1 MGSLTRRALLAGVL
15 AATTV
20 GAARGRST
28 PLRLATSTIVQG
40 SFASSAMNGA
50 QVGWAVSY
58 PAGTTEQSNLPVV
71 LALHGGFG
79 NHLQV
84 FEGMGFQRAQSAPSL
99 LTDVAVASVD
109 AGTSYYHRRS
119 DGTDT
124 GAMIVQDL
132 LPTLTDRGLD
142 VSRLGLS
149 GCSMGGY
156 GAVLLAATVLQ
167 GRVAAVAPISAALWP
182 SLSAAPAF
190 AFDGP
195 DDFAEHDVFG
205 MRAALGSVPMSV
217 ACGLSDPFLGY
228 NQDFVAGFSGSSESP
243 LPPVTSFTPGSHDNA
258 YWVAAAATQLTFLS
272 RYLVDGGGVGSDL

>member
-1 MGSLTRRALLAGVL
+1 MR
-15 AATTV
+15 
-20 GAARGRST
+20 GA
-28 PLRLATSTIVQG
+28 P
-40 SFASSAMNGA
+40 
-50 QVGWAVSY
+50 VGWAVCY
-58 PAGTTEQSNLPVV
+58 PAGTTEESNLPVV

-84 FEGMGFQRAQSAPSL
+84 FEGMGFQRAQSAPGL

-132 LPTLTDRGLD
+132 LPALSDRGLD
-142 VSRLGLS
+142 VARLGLS

-195 DDFAEHDVFG
+195 DDFDEHDVFG
-205 MRAALGSVPMSV
+205 MRAALGSVPVSV
-217 ACGLSDPFLGY
+217 ACGLSDPLLGY
-228 NQDFVAGFSGSSESP
+228 NQDFVSGFPTPPATSLHARRPRQRVLGGGGRDPADLPVP
-243 LPPVTSFTPGSHDNA
+243 LPRRRRRLRVRPLAGQPAGADVHRS
-258 YWVAAAATQLTFLS
+258 
-272 RYLVDGGGVGSDL
+272 GGGRVIRCIASSDDWWRMTPMER

>member
-20 GAARGRST
+20 GAARGRSA
-28 PLRLATSTIVQG
+28 PRRLAAPTIVQG
-40 SFASSAMNGA
+40 TFSSSAMNGA

-58 PAGTTEQSNLPVV
+58 PAGTTEESNLPVV

-79 NHLQV
+79 THLQV
-84 FEGMGFQRAQSAPSL
+84 FEGMGFQRAQSAPGL
-99 LTDVAVASVD
+99 VTDVAVASVD

-124 GAMIVQDL
+124 GAMILQDL

-142 VSRLGLS
+142 VARLGLS

-167 GRVAAVAPISAALWP
+167 GRVAAVAPVSAALWP

-205 MRAALGSVPMSV
+205 MRDALGAVPLSVV
-217 ACGLSDPFLGY
+217 CGLSDPFLGY
-228 NQDFVAGFSGSSESP
+228 NQDFVSGFRRSTTS
-243 LPPVTSFTPGSHDNA
+243 PVTSFTPGGHDNT
-258 YWVAAAATQLTFLS
+258 YWVTAAATQLTFLS
-272 RYLVDGGGVGSDL
+272 RYLVDGAGSGADL